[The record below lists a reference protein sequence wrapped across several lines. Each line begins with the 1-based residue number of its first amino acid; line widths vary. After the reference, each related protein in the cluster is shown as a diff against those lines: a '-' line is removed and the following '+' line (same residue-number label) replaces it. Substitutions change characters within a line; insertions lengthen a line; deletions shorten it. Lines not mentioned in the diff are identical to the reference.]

1 MKRKTVLIL
10 LLTAL
15 LISTVAAFAGC
26 TDPESGEPMIV
37 DGKTFVY
44 DSVEIELTCDE
55 EEFFEQTGSV
65 LNDVERVKK
74 LMNLYFEG
82 TEISFDDGVM
92 HFVYGENF
100 RENFPSESEEDYEL
114 YCRYKQNGGEISVID
129 DIPMLRFLTVSVVGE
144 NVILTQIEENGMI
157 IENLVFAEKQ

>member
-1 MKRKTVLIL
+1 MKRKSVLVL
-10 LLTAL
+10 LLAAL

-65 LNDVERVKK
+65 LNDIERVKK
-74 LMNLYFEG
+74 QMNLFLKA
-82 TEISFDDGVM
+82 
-92 HFVYGENF
+92 
-100 RENFPSESEEDYEL
+100 R
-114 YCRYKQNGGEISVID
+114 KSV
-129 DIPMLRFLTVSVVGE
+129 LTTV
-144 NVILTQIEENGMI
+144 
-157 IENLVFAEKQ
+157 